1 MNQWSWGR
9 IRSIVGWVGIC
20 GISWPRRSTTGS
32 VEFCT
37 FDRLRNW
44 KRRLWQ
50 HSLWWSPGRVV
61 KSRGVIENLRLFGNI
76 VFRCV
81 LLRLLLRISSCL
93 FIVSIF
99 LRIKMISSWDF
110 ADIFALHL
118 PAAFA
123 GLKRHEWQLGVT
135 LGAGS
140 GQKLRKSW
148 AGAWCTPQMISSQEW
163 WSKNEL

>member
-1 MNQWSWGR
+1 M
-9 IRSIVGWVGIC
+9 
-20 GISWPRRSTTGS
+20 
-32 VEFCT
+32 
-37 FDRLRNW
+37 
-44 KRRLWQ
+44 
-50 HSLWWSPGRVV
+50 V

-123 GLKRHEWQLGVT
+123 GLRHREWQLGVT

-148 AGAWCTPQMISSQEW
+148 AGA
-163 WSKNEL
+163 